1 MKRILLLFTVFS
13 LIFSLMGCRE
23 ERDSYALL
31 SEFISA
37 YGAEGIIYSPSL
49 GEGEDGYIRDGLI
62 EKIYVFSGRFPDN
75 FAVFLNSRPDFGSEC
90 GVFVCLGAE
99 QCAMVEEACLE
110 RIRLLGRGNDC
121 AFVKRQGNTVF
132 YSTMTDKERAER
144 LWREII
150 R

>member
-13 LIFSLMGCRE
+13 LLFSLNSCE
-23 ERDSYALL
+23 AERDAYMMLT
-31 SEFISA
+31 EFISA
-37 YGAEGIIYSPSL
+37 YGADGIIYSPAIS
-49 GEGEDGYIRDGLI
+49 EGENGYIRDGLI
-62 EKIYVFSGRFPDN
+62 EKIYVFSGEFPHN

-99 QCAMVEEACLE
+99 QCAMVEEACFE
-110 RIRLLGRGNDC
+110 RIRLIGRGNDC